1 MNLVD
6 DPRFSQALELFN
18 SGAWYEAHDAFEEL
32 WHEQMD
38 PERKLLQAIV
48 QIAVAHVHL
57 ERGNTRGCTILLG
70 EGLGRLKP
78 SLPVALGLDLTALQS
93 VVSDRLSALQSGQD
107 PEVFPPPRLL
117 PVTLSLIHI

>member
-1 MNLVD
+1 MSLSE
-6 DPRFSQALELFN
+6 DPRFVQALELFN

-70 EGLGRLKP
+70 EGIGRLKP
-78 SLPVALGLDLTALQS
+78 SLPVALGLDLASLHS
-93 VVSDRLSALQSGQD
+93 VVSDRLAALQSGRD
-107 PEVFPPPRLL
+107 PEVLPPPRLL
-117 PVTLSLIHI
+117 PSA

>member
-1 MNLVD
+1 MSLVD
-6 DPRFSQALELFN
+6 DPRFPQALELFN
-18 SGAWYEAHDAFEEL
+18 SGSWYEAHDAFEEL

-70 EGLGRLKP
+70 EGLGRLQP
-78 SLPVALGLDLTALQS
+78 SLPVALGLDLTALHT
-93 VVSDRLSALQSGQD
+93 VVSDRLSALQSGED

-117 PVTLSLIHI
+117 PVT

>member
-1 MNLVD
+1 MTIL
-6 DPRFSQALELFN
+6 RFQALELFN

-57 ERGNTRGCTILLG
+57 ERGNRAAAPFFWVKA
-70 EGLGRLKP
+70 LGRLQP
-78 SLPVALGLDLTALQS
+78 SLPVALGLDLTALHT
-93 VVSDRLSALQSGQD
+93 VVSNRLSALQSGED

-117 PVTLSLIHI
+117 PAN